1 MAIRSHGADP
11 VETSFAEVVGLIE
24 QARQRACQAVEWVAA
39 TLRSGAELAQRAA
52 VQVALGMAGRQ
63 VEELD
68 RVGILES
75 APGGGAMHLCQRC
88 RHFCRAQ
95 RYQDN
100 RVQIKQQRWQQAAT
114 RE

>member
-1 MAIRSHGADP
+1 MALTPNSTDS
-11 VETSFAEVVGLIE
+11 VESSFAEVVGLIE
-24 QARQRACQAVEWVAA
+24 QARQRAYQAVKWVAA

-75 APGGGAMHLCQRC
+75 ASGGGAMHLCQRC

-100 RVQIKQQRWQQAAT
+100 RAQIKQQRWQQAAT